1 MARPPVTA
9 RPGNAKPEEGKT
21 HYRTVWVSD
30 VHLGT
35 PGCKAE
41 HLVEFL
47 KSHTCDTLYLVGD
60 IIDGWKLKN
69 TFYWPQEHT
78 NVIRKVLTKA
88 KRGTKVYYVTGN
100 HDEFLRKFV
109 GFKID
114 LGNIRFANELI
125 HQTVDGRRLLI
136 THGDAFDVIT
146 RYHAW
151 IAVTGDA
158 LYESAMRFNYW
169 FNKGRSLVGM
179 GYWSLSAFAK
189 QHVKTAV
196 NVVSTF
202 EESVARECRRRKLDG
217 VVCGHIHHAEIRDIG
232 GVTYLNCGDWV
243 ESCTALAEHSDGRIE
258 LIRWVTLDHLNQSP
272 KVMPLKAVLKTPVD
286 ASPLAVAA
294 GEPAKP
300 TVARPKVARA

>member
-1 MARPPVTA
+1 MKTLPSVKKKPST
-9 RPGNAKPEEGKT
+9 AKPGKAQPEAGKQ

-35 PGCKAE
+35 AGCKAE

-47 KSHTCDTLYLVGD
+47 KGHTCDTLYLVGD

-69 TFYWPQEHT
+69 HFYWPQEHT
-78 NVIRKVLTKA
+78 NVVRKVLTKA

-109 GFKID
+109 GFRLE
-114 LGNIRFANELI
+114 LGNIKFVNELV
-125 HQTVDGRRLLI
+125 HQTADGRRLLI

-151 IAVTGDA
+151 IAMAGDT
-158 LYESAMRFNYW
+158 LYEGTMRFNYW
-169 FNKGRSLVGM
+169 FNKGRSLLGM
-179 GYWSLSAFAK
+179 RYWSLSAFAK

-202 EESVARECRRRKLDG
+202 EESVARECKRRGLDG
-217 VVCGHIHHAEIRDIG
+217 VVCGHIHHAEIRDIN
-232 GVTYLNCGDWV
+232 GVRYHNCGDWV
-243 ESCTALAEHSDGRIE
+243 ESCTALVEHLDGRIE
-258 LIRWVTLDHLNQSP
+258 LLRWVTLDHLNQAP
-272 KVMPLKAVLKTPVD
+272 KLRLLTP
-286 ASPLAVAA
+286 PEQQAA
-294 GEPAKP
+294 
-300 TVARPKVARA
+300 